1 MEGAAAAPPH
11 PPAAAAPGRPW
22 SRRSGAP
29 GCGDVSCARG
39 CMAPAGSR
47 GRPRPA
53 APYAP
58 RPIPGSG
65 APAAPA
71 PAHRPSARP
80 PHPRPAAPDARQA
93 PYPRGAGPRGALPRM
108 SVPAGS
114 APGAQGPEHRAGAS
128 LLSRP
133 FSLSARS
140 LARSLAGGA
149 RARSLA
155 HPPQSSPLPASHLAA
170 DAGAADARIYKV
182 SGHRDV
188 DARRPASSAQPIRA
202 VRHLKG
208 RCHDRSLCVGPAGR
222 RCQPRLLRGH
232 FCLGR
237 FSESCLA

>member
-1 MEGAAAAPPH
+1 MENDLRRRVAPRLKTGTNQGLAISEPARNSFSQKLSGPDRPVRGVRGKMEGAAAAPPH

-80 PHPRPAAPDARQA
+80 PHPRPAAPVRPLTPGERGPAAPSRACPSRLAQRRGLRGPSIAQA
-93 PYPRGAGPRGALPRM
+93 PR
-108 SVPAGS
+108 S
-114 APGAQGPEHRAGAS
+114 
-128 LLSRP
+128 
-133 FSLSARS
+133 S
-140 LARSLAGGA
+140 LALSVCSLAGGA
-149 RARSLA
+149 RTRSLA
-155 HPPQSSPLPASHLAA
+155 RSPHSS
-170 DAGAADARIYKV
+170 
-182 SGHRDV
+182 
-188 DARRPASSAQPIRA
+188 
-202 VRHLKG
+202 
-208 RCHDRSLCVGPAGR
+208 RSLPRTRPPTPAR
-222 RCQPRLLRGH
+222 PTPVFIR
-232 FCLGR
+232 
-237 FSESCLA
+237 